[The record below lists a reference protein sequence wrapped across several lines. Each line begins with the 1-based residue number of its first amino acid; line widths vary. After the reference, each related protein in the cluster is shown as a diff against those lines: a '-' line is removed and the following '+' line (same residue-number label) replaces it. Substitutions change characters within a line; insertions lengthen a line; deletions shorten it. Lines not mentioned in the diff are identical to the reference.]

1 MTSRILPKSVIE
13 ELENN
18 CDKILKDKDVKF
30 FGVVNNLGN
39 LVAGRFQDG
48 IKPIGTNNTRK
59 MMYMQLKLDLNMRK
73 DYDDL
78 YGPVQYVISKRRDA
92 EKISIPIRS
101 YMVLVITKIG
111 FKESKINKIISVF
124 EPILGTKTGPL

>member
-1 MTSRILPKSVIE
+1 MSVLPKSVIE

-18 CDKILKDKDVKF
+18 CDKILKDKDIKF
-30 FGVVNNLGN
+30 FGVINNLGN
-39 LVAGRFQDG
+39 LVAGKFQDG

-78 YGPVQYVISKRRDA
+78 YGPVQYVLSKRRNA
-92 EKISIPIRS
+92 EKISIPIGN
-101 YMVLVITKIG
+101 YMILVISKIG
-111 FKESKINKIISVF
+111 FKDSKINKIISVF
-124 EPILGTKTGPL
+124 EPILGKK

>member
-92 EKISIPIRS
+92 EKISIPIRN

>member
-1 MTSRILPKSVIE
+1 MKSRILPKSVIE

-39 LVAGRFQDG
+39 LVAGRFQDR

-92 EKISIPIRS
+92 EKISIPIGN
-101 YMVLVITKIG
+101 YMVLVITNIG
-111 FKESKINKIISVF
+111 FKDSKINKIISVF
-124 EPILGTKTGPL
+124 EPILGT

>member
-1 MTSRILPKSVIE
+1 MKSRILPKSVIE

-92 EKISIPIRS
+92 EKISIPIRN

-124 EPILGTKTGPL
+124 EPILGKK

>member
-1 MTSRILPKSVIE
+1 MSVLPKSVIE

-30 FGVVNNLGN
+30 FGLINNLGN
-39 LVAGRFQDG
+39 LVAGKFQDG

-78 YGPVQYVISKRRDA
+78 YGPVQYVLSKRRNA
-92 EKISIPIRS
+92 EKISIPIGN
-101 YMVLVITKIG
+101 YMVLVISKIG
-111 FKESKINKIISVF
+111 FKDSKINKIISVF
-124 EPILGTKTGPL
+124 EPILGKK

>member
-1 MTSRILPKSVIE
+1 LSVLPKSVIE

-18 CDKILKDKDVKF
+18 CDKILKDKDIKF
-30 FGVVNNLGN
+30 FGVINNLGN
-39 LVAGRFQDG
+39 LVAGKFQDG

-78 YGPVQYVISKRRDA
+78 YGPVQYVTSKRRNA
-92 EKISIPIRS
+92 EKISIPIGN
-101 YMVLVITKIG
+101 YMILVISKIG
-111 FKESKINKIISVF
+111 FKDSKINKIISVF
-124 EPILGTKTGPL
+124 EPILGKK

>member
-1 MTSRILPKSVIE
+1 MTSRILTKSVIE

-92 EKISIPIRS
+92 EKISIPIRN

-124 EPILGTKTGPL
+124 EPILGTKKGP

>member
-1 MTSRILPKSVIE
+1 LALSVLPKSVIE

-18 CDKILKDKDVKF
+18 CDKILKDKDIKF
-30 FGVVNNLGN
+30 FGVINNLGN
-39 LVAGRFQDG
+39 LVAGKFQDG

-78 YGPVQYVISKRRDA
+78 YGPVQYVTSKRRNA
-92 EKISIPIRS
+92 EKISIPIGN
-101 YMVLVITKIG
+101 YMILVISKIG
-111 FKESKINKIISVF
+111 FKDSKINKIISVF
-124 EPILGTKTGPL
+124 EPILGKK

>member
-1 MTSRILPKSVIE
+1 LTSRILPKSVIE

-39 LVAGRFQDG
+39 LVAGRFQDR

-92 EKISIPIRS
+92 EKISIPIGN

-124 EPILGTKTGPL
+124 EPILGKK

>member
-1 MTSRILPKSVIE
+1 MSVLPKSVIE

-30 FGVVNNLGN
+30 FGVINNLGN
-39 LVAGRFQDG
+39 LVAGKFQDG

-59 MMYMQLKLDLNMRK
+59 MMYMQLKLDLNMRE

-78 YGPVQYVISKRRDA
+78 YGPVQYVLSKRRNA
-92 EKISIPIRS
+92 EKISIPIGN
-101 YMVLVITKIG
+101 YMVLVISKIG
-111 FKESKINKIISVF
+111 FKDSKINKIISVF
-124 EPILGTKTGPL
+124 EPILGKK

>member
-18 CDKILKDKDVKF
+18 CDKILKDKEVKF

-39 LVAGRFQDG
+39 LIADRFQDG
-48 IKPIGTNNTRK
+48 IKPIGSNNTRK

-92 EKISIPIRS
+92 EKISIPIGN
-101 YMVLVITKIG
+101 YMVLAITKIG
-111 FKESKINKIISVF
+111 FKEPKINKIISVF
-124 EPILGTKTGPL
+124 EPILGTKKGP

>member
-1 MTSRILPKSVIE
+1 LSVLPKSVIE

-18 CDKILKDKDVKF
+18 CDKILKDKDIKF
-30 FGVVNNLGN
+30 FGVINNLGN
-39 LVAGRFQDG
+39 LVAGKFQDG

-78 YGPVQYVISKRRDA
+78 YGPVQYVLSKRRNA
-92 EKISIPIRS
+92 EKISIPIGN
-101 YMVLVITKIG
+101 YMILVISKIG
-111 FKESKINKIISVF
+111 FKDSKINKIISVF
-124 EPILGTKTGPL
+124 EPILGKK

>member
-92 EKISIPIRS
+92 EKISIPIGN
-101 YMVLVITKIG
+101 YMVLVITNIG
-111 FKESKINKIISVF
+111 FKDSKINKIISVF
-124 EPILGTKTGPL
+124 EPILGT

>member
-1 MTSRILPKSVIE
+1 LTSRILPKSVIE

-39 LVAGRFQDG
+39 LVAGRFQDR

-78 YGPVQYVISKRRDA
+78 YGAVQYVISKRRDA
-92 EKISIPIRS
+92 EKISIPIGN

-124 EPILGTKTGPL
+124 EPILGKK